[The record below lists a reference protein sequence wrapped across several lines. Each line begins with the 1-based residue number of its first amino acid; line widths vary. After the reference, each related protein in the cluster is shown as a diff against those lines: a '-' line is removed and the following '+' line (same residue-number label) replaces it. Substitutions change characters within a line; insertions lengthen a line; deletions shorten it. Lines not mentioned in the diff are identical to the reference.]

1 MTREGRIFI
10 SRMIV
15 VLVFLASLAALV
27 TGNFL
32 MTLTVTGIGLLTWL
46 MYLMGADLGA
56 TAADGD
62 GTGPGLAVTRVIA
75 GLGVILAVSAFK
87 TYGMEQT
94 MFGGYTFNL
103 LGPALAV
110 AVLVVSM
117 LPLVILR
124 LTGKQG
130 PSATKPA
137 AAPYVAPLA
146 PDYYPEEDE
155 EDYEEDEEEDWEEG
169 EEEYDEEEDEYE
181 EEYDE
186 EDENDEEEEVE
197 TEEAEEAEES
207 EETETEENK
216 KDAEGDKGKEKES

>member
-1 MTREGRIFI
+1 MTREGRILI

-32 MTLTVTGIGLLTWL
+32 MTLTVTGIGLLCWL

-137 AAPYVAPLA
+137 APPYVAPLA

-155 EDYEEDEEEDWEEG
+155 EDYEEEDEEDWEED
-169 EEEYDEEEDEYE
+169 EEEYDEEEDEDE
-181 EEYDE
+181 DEYDE
-186 EDENDEEEEVE
+186 EEEYEEEEVE

-216 KDAEGDKGKEKES
+216 KAAEGDKGKEKGS

>member
-1 MTREGRIFI
+1 MTREGRICI

-15 VLVFLASLAALV
+15 VVVFLASLAALV

-32 MTLTVTGIGLLTWL
+32 MTLTVTGIGLLSWL
-46 MYLMGADLGA
+46 LYLMGADLGA

-62 GTGPGLAVTRVIA
+62 GAGPALAVTRVIA

-130 PSATKPA
+130 PYATKPA
-137 AAPYVAPLA
+137 APPYVAPLA

-155 EDYEEDEEEDWEEG
+155 EDYEEDWEEDEEED
-169 EEEYDEEEDEYE
+169 DEEEDEYE

-186 EDENDEEEEVE
+186 EDEYEEEEEVE
-197 TEEAEEAEES
+197 TEEAEEAEDAN
-207 EETETEENK
+207 ETEEAETKENK
-216 KDAEGDKGKEKES
+216 KDAKGKKGKEKES

>member
-15 VLVFLASLAALV
+15 VLVFVASLAALV
-27 TGNFL
+27 TGDFL
-32 MTLTVTGIGLLTWL
+32 MTLTVAGIGLITWL

-62 GTGPGLAVTRVIA
+62 GIGPALAVTRVIA
-75 GLGVILAVSAFK
+75 GLGVILAVSAFR

-110 AVLVVSM
+110 AVLVVSI

-124 LTGKQG
+124 LTGKQ
-130 PSATKPA
+130 PTKAAKPDAPA
-137 AAPYVAPLA
+137 APPYAAPLA
-146 PDYYPEEDE
+146 ADYYPEEDE
-155 EDYEEDEEEDWEEG
+155 EDYEEGDEDDW
-169 EEEYDEEEDEYE
+169 
-181 EEYDE
+181 
-186 EDENDEEEEVE
+186 
-197 TEEAEEAEES
+197 
-207 EETETEENK
+207 
-216 KDAEGDKGKEKES
+216 